1 MPWVYQSINQN
12 QYVNLSIHLSINI
25 SIYQSPQGG
34 VGYLF
39 LKYVF
44 YLSIHPSKKAT
55 FNWHFDFFLERQ
67 TDTNCGLQ
75 GSYTSKNCEWRG
87 RGGDLFLNYVFY
99 QSIHQLKKT
108 TLTWNFDIFFERQ
121 TNIHCGLQGSYT
133 SKGEKGSHF
142 SQGWQYKKK
151 IWSRGLFESGFFRA
165 QIGLF
170 YEIFIYKVSMPPRI
184 KKCGRKIHF
193 LGVNK
198 IL

>member
-55 FNWHFDFFLERQ
+55 FNWNFDFFLERQ
-67 TDTNCGLQ
+67 TDRNCGLQ

-108 TLTWNFDIFFERQ
+108 TLTWNFDIFFWK
-121 TNIHCGLQGSYT
+121 TDKHTLWFTGKLHF
-133 SKGEKGSHF
+133 KGRE
-142 SQGWQYKKK
+142 
-151 IWSRGLFESGFFRA
+151 GFTF
-165 QIGLF
+165 
-170 YEIFIYKVSMPPRI
+170 
-184 KKCGRKIHF
+184 
-193 LGVNK
+193 
-198 IL
+198 